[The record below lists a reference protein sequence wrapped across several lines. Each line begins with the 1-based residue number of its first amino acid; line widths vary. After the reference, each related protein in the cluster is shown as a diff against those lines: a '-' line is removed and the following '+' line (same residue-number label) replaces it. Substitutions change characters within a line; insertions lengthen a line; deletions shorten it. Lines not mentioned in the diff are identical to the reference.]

1 MPVAIALA
9 FAAAFCFGL
18 GLILSQIGLRGIA
31 PVGGA
36 AISIPTSTV
45 VFVIVAAFGL
55 DWAALSWP
63 AVAIF
68 AAVGLLYPATG
79 TLLTFA
85 ANRRLGP
92 VITGTLGNLAPIF
105 AVTLA
110 FLLLGEPL
118 HPWQIAGLAVIIAGV
133 MVLTVPRGAQSAG
146 AGHWGSWFL
155 LLPLMASGIRGLVQ
169 PTIKYG
175 LTLWPSPI
183 AATLISYLVSA
194 TVVLAVA
201 RKRTGRFIADGPRPA
216 KLAFAGVGLANGL
229 AVLLLYLA
237 LARGPVTL
245 VSPLVATYPLATV
258 AIGAL
263 LYRRIDGG
271 ARLVSGVAMTV
282 AGVALLIA
290 G

>member
-1 MPVAIALA
+1 MPVAAVALA

-31 PVGGA
+31 PVAGA
-36 AISIPTSTV
+36 AISIPTSTLL
-45 VFVIVAAFGL
+45 FLAVAAFNLEL
-55 DWAALSWP
+55 DALSWT

-68 AAVGLLYPATG
+68 AAVGVLYPATG

-110 FLLLGEPL
+110 FLFLGEPL
-118 HPWQIAGLAVIIAGV
+118 RPGQLAGLAVIVAGV
-133 MVLTVPRGAQSAG
+133 MVLTVSRTGRSA
-146 AGHWGSWFL
+146 HWRSWFL

-183 AATLISYLVSA
+183 AATLIGYLVSTA
-194 TVVLAVA
+194 IVLAAA
-201 RKRTGRFIADGPRPA
+201 RKRTCRWFADGPTPA
-216 KLAFAGVGLANGL
+216 KLAFAGVGVSNGL

-263 LYRRIDGG
+263 VYRRIDGG
-271 ARLVSGVAMTV
+271 ARLVFGVAMTV

>member
-1 MPVAIALA
+1 MPAAAVALA

-31 PVGGA
+31 PVAGA

-45 VFVIVAAFGL
+45 LFLACAPIWL
-55 DWAALSWP
+55 DLGALSWP

-68 AAVGLLYPATG
+68 AAVGLFFPATG
-79 TLLTFA
+79 TLLTFV

-110 FLLLGEPL
+110 FLFLGEPL
-118 HPWQIAGLAVIIAGV
+118 RPGQIAGLAVVIAGV
-133 MVLTVPRGAQSAG
+133 MVLTAARGRRPA
-146 AGHWGSWFL
+146 HWRSWFL
-155 LLPLMASGIRGLVQ
+155 LLPLAASGIRGVVQ

-175 LTLWPSPI
+175 LALWPSPI
-183 AATLISYLVSA
+183 AATLISYLVSTA
-194 TVVLAVA
+194 IVLAVA
-201 RKRTGRFIADGPRPA
+201 RQRTGRWLAEGPMPA
-216 KLAFAGVGLANGL
+216 KLAFAGVGVSNGL

-245 VSPLVATYPLATV
+245 VSPLVATFPLATV
-258 AIGAL
+258 ALSAL
-263 LYRRIDGG
+263 IYGRIDGG
-271 ARLVSGVAMTV
+271 WRLIGGVALTV
-282 AGVALLIA
+282 AGVGLLIA

>member
-1 MPVAIALA
+1 MPVAAVALA

-18 GLILSQIGLRGIA
+18 GLILSQIGLRSIA
-31 PVGGA
+31 PVAGA
-36 AISIPTSTV
+36 AISIPTSTLL
-45 VFVIVAAFGL
+45 FLIVAMFSL
-55 DWAALSWP
+55 DPSALSWT

-68 AAVGLLYPATG
+68 AAVGVLYPATG

-110 FLLLGEPL
+110 FLFLGEPL
-118 HPWQIAGLAVIIAGV
+118 RPGQLAGLAVIVAGV
-133 MVLTVPRGAQSAG
+133 MVLTVSRTGRSA
-146 AGHWGSWFL
+146 HWRSWFL

-183 AATLISYLVSA
+183 AATLIGYLVSTA
-194 TVVLAVA
+194 IVLAAA
-201 RKRTGRFIADGPRPA
+201 RKRTGRWLANGPKPA
-216 KLAFAGVGLANGL
+216 KLAFAGVGVANGL

-245 VSPLVATYPLATV
+245 VSPLVATYPLATI

-263 LYRRIDGG
+263 VYRRIDGG
-271 ARLVSGVAMTV
+271 ARLVFGVAMTV

>member
-1 MPVAIALA
+1 MPAAIALA
-9 FAAAFCFGL
+9 LTAAFCFGL

-31 PVGGA
+31 PIAGA

-45 VFVIVAAFGL
+45 LLLIVAAFSL
-55 DWAALSWP
+55 DLHTLSWT

-68 AAVGLLYPATG
+68 AAVGLLYPAGG

-92 VITGTLGNLAPIF
+92 VITGTFGNLAPLF
-105 AVTLA
+105 AVTIA
-110 FLLLGEPL
+110 FLFLGEPL
-118 HPWQIAGLAVIIAGV
+118 QPGQLVGLAVIVAGV
-133 MVLTVPRGAQSAG
+133 MVLTISRGRGST
-146 AGHWGSWFL
+146 HWRSWYL
-155 LLPLMASGIRGLVQ
+155 VLPLIASAIRGLGQ

-183 AATLISYLVSA
+183 AASLIGYIVSTA
-194 TVVLAVA
+194 IVLIAVCGQS
-201 RKRTGRFIADGPRPA
+201 GRFIAQGPAPA
-216 KLAFAGVGLANGL
+216 RLAFAGVGIANAT

-245 VSPLVATYPLATV
+245 VSPLVATFPLATI
-258 AIGAL
+258 AIGAII
-263 LYRRIDGG
+263 YRRIDGG
-271 ARLVSGVAMTV
+271 PRLLLGVAMTV